1 MRLTQRNPNHCKTRS
16 LLLWTGVLFN
26 WVSPVQGF
34 NPVKFDGL
42 SGENSVTL
50 GNKNKEFFSLPV
62 YTLGMSGLISDTQN
76 DKIGLSEQNFDTLN
90 DESSS

>member
-1 MRLTQRNPNHCKTRS
+1 MFKPFWS
-16 LLLWTGVLFN
+16 LLLWSRVFN
-26 WVSPVQGF
+26 WVNRAQRF

-42 SGENSVTL
+42 SGKNSVTM

-62 YTLGMSGLISDTQN
+62 HKFDLSGLIPDTQN

-90 DESSS
+90 DESSL